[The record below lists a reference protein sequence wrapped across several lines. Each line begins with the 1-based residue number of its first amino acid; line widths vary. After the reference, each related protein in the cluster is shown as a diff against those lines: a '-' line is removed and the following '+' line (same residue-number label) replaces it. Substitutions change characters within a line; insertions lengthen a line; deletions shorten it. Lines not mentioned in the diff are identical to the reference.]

1 MMQVISNFIFNMDFF
16 IFNTTKDMVNIEILE
31 NDPVYIVNRII
42 GNVIVLV
49 LLVLILLLVGLFL
62 YANKRM
68 RSERK
73 ALEKNQELIENYNEL
88 EQAFEDITVSNQQL
102 TSKYEELKKNQELIK
117 KLAYTDQLTGL
128 PNRLAFSDVLDG
140 VMLTLRNE
148 EVIALMVIDLDNFKI
163 INDTL
168 GHSYGDELL
177 IDVTHRLKQ
186 AMDENDFLARMG
198 GDEFCVLTQNF
209 EDVGLYE
216 EKIKKIQ
223 KVFSYPFVLAMKE
236 FFVTV
241 SIGITFAPKDGKT
254 TQALIKNMD
263 SAMYAAKD
271 SGKNTYSY
279 FNDSMKAKLMEK
291 IQLQSE
297 LRKAIENE
305 EFVVYYQ
312 PQVDLDTDKIVGF
325 EALLRWMHPAK
336 GLIMPNEFIPIAEET
351 GLIVQIGTRVLKE
364 ACKQLK
370 LWEEEGFQ
378 KLTIAVNISAR
389 QFKDLEFVNTIE
401 AILEETNMQPNHL
414 DLEIT
419 ETIALSDL
427 EYTVKTIGK
436 LEKMGVSFSLDDFG
450 TGYSSMN
457 YLKSLPVHNIK
468 IDKSFLD
475 TVVDNIP
482 EQKIVETII
491 SLAHSL
497 NLVVIAEGVEQH
509 KQEIFLKSVNCNKAQ
524 GYFYSEPVPKEEA
537 GSILRNI
544 NLM

>member
-1 MMQVISNFIFNMDFF
+1 MDFL

-31 NDPVYIVNRII
+31 NDPVYMVNRTI

-312 PQVDLDTDKIVGF
+312 PQVDLKTDKIVGF

-370 LWEEEGFQ
+370 FWEEEGFH
-378 KLTIAVNISAR
+378 KLSIAVNISAR

-427 EYTVKTIGK
+427 EYTVKTIDK

>member
-1 MMQVISNFIFNMDFF
+1 
-16 IFNTTKDMVNIEILE
+16 
-31 NDPVYIVNRII
+31 
-42 GNVIVLV
+42 
-49 LLVLILLLVGLFL
+49 
-62 YANKRM
+62 
-68 RSERK
+68 
-73 ALEKNQELIENYNEL
+73 
-88 EQAFEDITVSNQQL
+88 
-102 TSKYEELKKNQELIK
+102 
-117 KLAYTDQLTGL
+117 
-128 PNRLAFSDVLDG
+128 
-140 VMLTLRNE
+140 
-148 EVIALMVIDLDNFKI
+148 
-163 INDTL
+163 
-168 GHSYGDELL
+168 
-177 IDVTHRLKQ
+177 
-186 AMDENDFLARMG
+186 
-198 GDEFCVLTQNF
+198 
-209 EDVGLYE
+209 
-216 EKIKKIQ
+216 
-223 KVFSYPFVLAMKE
+223 
-236 FFVTV
+236 
-241 SIGITFAPKDGKT
+241 
-254 TQALIKNMD
+254 
-263 SAMYAAKD
+263 MYAAKD

-312 PQVDLDTDKIVGF
+312 PQVDLKTDKIVGF

-370 LWEEEGFQ
+370 FWEEEGFH
-378 KLTIAVNISAR
+378 KLSIAVNISAR
-389 QFKDLEFVNTIE
+389 QFKDLEFVNTIG

-427 EYTVKTIGK
+427 EYTVKIIDK